1 MRLIDTVFSYGEYL
15 YKQTYFY
22 SNKMIL
28 QLRKYHSEKM
38 HYSIID
44 LIVTGKVGLDSSKTD
59 FAYDFPNE
67 MPRDISLRS

>member
-1 MRLIDTVFSYGEYL
+1 
-15 YKQTYFY
+15 
-22 SNKMIL
+22 MIL

-59 FAYDFPNE
+59 FAYDLPNE
-67 MPRDISLRS
+67 MPSDISLRS